1 MHNSYQLPVMP
12 TLDDRIAKHEQKL
25 KQLKAQQQQIEA
37 RKRAALTKKRRA
49 DGTRRK
55 ILVGAAILNAIERGK
70 MTNSEFLA
78 LMNDFLTRD
87 DDRALFDLSS
97 ITSKIQ

>member
-1 MHNSYQLPVMP
+1 MM
-12 TLDDRIAKHEQKL
+12 TLDERISRQEEKL

-37 RKRAALTKKRRA
+37 RKRAALTKKKRA
-49 DGTRRK
+49 DDTRRK
-55 ILVGAAILNAIERGK
+55 ILVGAAILNAIEQGK
-70 MTNSEFLA
+70 MTNSVVLA

-87 DDRALFDLSS
+87 DDRTLFDLSS